1 MQSTVLISTSNLF
14 VIECLPEDGL
24 APKQLL
30 LHRPKGSSSGTK
42 RLRIL
47 SKHEYLCRNKPF
59 YVSKYSDTLRYLRR
73 LREQTSCKATSAMIT
88 MLFSIRLHFIS
99 RRRLTQYKAA
109 LPDYEI
115 GTAISF
121 TVVGGSCPGGET
133 GSHNRKVTHYL
144 SVCIALLCA
153 CQHLWK
159 ELMRLQG
166 PRRIRS
172 NLDQHSLGFLDL
184 HKHSYV

>member
-1 MQSTVLISTSNLF
+1 MYPEGNNVFRRSACNLRSFDLKSLRHRVLARGR
-14 VIECLPEDGL
+14 V

-88 MLFSIRLHFIS
+88 MFVLNPSSLYQS
-99 RRRLTQYKAA
+99 T
-109 LPDYEI
+109 
-115 GTAISF
+115 T
-121 TVVGGSCPGGET
+121 
-133 GSHNRKVTHYL
+133 TH
-144 SVCIALLCA
+144 
-153 CQHLWK
+153 
-159 ELMRLQG
+159 
-166 PRRIRS
+166 S
-172 NLDQHSLGFLDL
+172 NTRQHSPTMRSGQPSPLSLADRVQ
-184 HKHSYV
+184 KVKPVPITVK